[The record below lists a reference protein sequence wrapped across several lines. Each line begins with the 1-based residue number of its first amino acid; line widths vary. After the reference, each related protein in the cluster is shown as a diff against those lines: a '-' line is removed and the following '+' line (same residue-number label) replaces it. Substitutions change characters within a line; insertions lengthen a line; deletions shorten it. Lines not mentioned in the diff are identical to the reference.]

1 MYSWLLTMMRCQW
14 SRVNILA
21 KNSEMAQHRNYE
33 LTTLEYQ
40 VGCGVDCERASII
53 RLASYGSLSQQTEPP
68 DVMVHKILAD
78 MPPI

>member
-1 MYSWLLTMMRCQW
+1 MYSWLYNNVALPR

-21 KNSEMAQHRNYE
+21 KNSGMAQHRNHE